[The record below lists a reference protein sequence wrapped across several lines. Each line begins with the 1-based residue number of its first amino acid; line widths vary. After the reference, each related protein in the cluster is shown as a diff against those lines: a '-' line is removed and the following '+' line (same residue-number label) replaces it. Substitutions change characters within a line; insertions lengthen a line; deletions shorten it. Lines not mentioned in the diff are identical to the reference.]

1 MFPVMLAVNTLPSPS
16 TLTASTSP
24 VVTDNSSSKPGRGEV
39 DGLPDSDI
47 ACSSLVL
54 KSEIAFEADHGDAV
68 SGPGLAD
75 ESSW

>member
-1 MFPVMLAVNTLPSPS
+1 
-16 TLTASTSP
+16 
-24 VVTDNSSSKPGRGEV
+24 VVTDNSSSRPGRGEV